1 MKQLNTVITSVSPM
15 HPGMAP
21 MYSLS
26 SRLTLFL
33 TATLTLCTSSVYL
46 VALQIRY
53 FVSFCLYQI
62 SLCGP
67 ILYSFFIKPIATNR
81 HQFLFS
87 NANENTTRMCAPL
100 SQKKKKALHFF
111 QFCIFSC
118 KHSTDCLTV
127 SRSIKTGF

>member
-1 MKQLNTVITSVSPM
+1 MKQINTVITSVSPM

-21 MYSLS
+21 MNSLS

-46 VALQIRY
+46 VALHIRY
-53 FVSFCLYQI
+53 FCILLPI
-62 SLCGP
+62 SNFSLWSY
-67 ILYSFFIKPIATNR
+67 IVFFFFIKPIATNR

-100 SQKKKKALHFF
+100 SQKKKKGSPLFPILYF
-111 QFCIFSC
+111 
-118 KHSTDCLTV
+118 LL
-127 SRSIKTGF
+127 